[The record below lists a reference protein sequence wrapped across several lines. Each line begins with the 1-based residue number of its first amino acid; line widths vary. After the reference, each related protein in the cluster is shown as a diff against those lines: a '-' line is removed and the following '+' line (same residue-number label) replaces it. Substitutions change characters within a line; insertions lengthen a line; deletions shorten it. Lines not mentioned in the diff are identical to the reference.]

1 MQQVLKTVERINNME
16 MLLVVI
22 GAFALVGGWLWLLSS
37 LGSKATKVT
46 GVVVDPTIEVVF
58 GGWLIEQV
66 SIGQAARIKSVT
78 RSELERVFGRPVV
91 VRMANSS
98 VNVQVNGD
106 LNLHAASVAID
117 IATKVAMSV
126 K

>member
-1 MQQVLKTVERINNME
+1 MLDVLLIA
-16 MLLVVI
+16 I
-22 GAFALVGGWLWLLSS
+22 AAFALVGGWLWIVSS
-37 LGSKATKVT
+37 LGSKATQVT
-46 GVVVDPTIEVVF
+46 GVVVDPTIEIVF
-58 GGWLIEQV
+58 GQWMVEHV

-78 RSELERVFGRPVV
+78 RAELERVFGRPVV
-91 VRMANSS
+91 VRMVNSN

-106 LNLHAASVAID
+106 LNPHAVSVAID

>member
-1 MQQVLKTVERINNME
+1 MD
-16 MLLVVI
+16 MLLIVI
-22 GAFALVGGWLWLLSS
+22 AAFALVGGWLWIISK
-37 LGSKATKVT
+37 LGSKATQVT
-46 GVVVDPTIEVVF
+46 GVVIDPTIEIIF
-58 GGWLIEQV
+58 GGWLIESV

-78 RSELERVFGRPVV
+78 RAELERVFGRPVV

>member
-1 MQQVLKTVERINNME
+1 ME
-16 MLLVVI
+16 MLLVALL
-22 GAFALVGGWLWLLSS
+22 AFALVGGWLWIMSS
-37 LGSKATKVT
+37 LGSKATQVT

-66 SIGQAARIKSVT
+66 SIGQAARIKSIT
-78 RSELERVFGRPVV
+78 RAELERVFGRPVV
-91 VRMANSS
+91 VRMQNSP

>member
-1 MQQVLKTVERINNME
+1 MD
-16 MLLVVI
+16 MLLIIVA
-22 GAFALVGGWLWLLSS
+22 AFALVGGWLWIISK
-37 LGSKATKVT
+37 LGSKTTQVS
-46 GVVVDPTIEVVF
+46 GVVIDPTIEVVF

-106 LNLHAASVAID
+106 LNPNATSVAID
-117 IATKVAMSV
+117 IAMKIAMSV